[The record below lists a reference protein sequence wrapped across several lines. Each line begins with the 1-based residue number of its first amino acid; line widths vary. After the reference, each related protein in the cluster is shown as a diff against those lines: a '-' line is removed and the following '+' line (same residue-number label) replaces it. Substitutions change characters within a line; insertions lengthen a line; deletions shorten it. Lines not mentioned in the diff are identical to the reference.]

1 MGLKRVVVTG
11 LGTINPLGNT
21 VEEYFSNLDA
31 GVSGS
36 ELITTFDTSLFK
48 TKFACTV
55 KNFDPSEH
63 GIDRKE
69 LRRID
74 RFAQFAMAAA
84 AQAVE
89 DSGLDLKS
97 IDLDRAGVILG
108 SGIGGIESLTEG
120 ITGYCEGGCIPRFS
134 PFLITKMISD
144 MAPGLISIRYGFAG
158 PNYTTTS
165 ACASSSHAM
174 GDALN
179 LIRLG
184 KADVILTGGAE
195 APVSIPS
202 IGGFDASKAL
212 STNNDNYK
220 TASRPFDA
228 TRDGF
233 VMGEGAALLV
243 FEEREHALR
252 RGARIYAEV
261 AGAGMSAD
269 AYHITAPLPDGSGAA
284 KVMRLALEDAGLAP
298 EDVDYINVHGT
309 STPLGDV
316 AELKGVLSV
325 FGEHAY
331 KLNISSTKSMHGHLL
346 GAAGAVEALACIHA
360 IDSSSV
366 PPTIN
371 FQHEDP
377 DIDFRLNLTLNRVQK
392 RSVLVALNNTFGFGG
407 HNSCLAFIHP
417 SLRK

>member
-1 MGLKRVVVTG
+1 MGLRRVVVTG
-11 LGTINPLGNT
+11 LGTINPLGKT
-21 VEEYFSNLDA
+21 VEEYFSNLDK
-31 GVSGS
+31 GVSGAR
-36 ELITTFDTSLFK
+36 LITSFDTTFFK
-48 TKFACTV
+48 TRFACTV
-55 KNFDPSEH
+55 EDFDPSRY
-63 GIDRKE
+63 GIERKE

-84 AQAVE
+84 ATALA
-89 DSGLDLKS
+89 DSGLDLQK

-120 ITGYCEGGCIPRFS
+120 IMDYCAGGCIPRFS

-144 MAPGLISIRYGFAG
+144 MAPGLISIKYGFAG

-184 KADVILTGGAE
+184 KADIILTGGAE
-195 APVSIPS
+195 APVSVPS

-212 STNNDNYK
+212 STNNDEYA
-220 TASRPFDA
+220 TASRPFDR

-233 VMGEGAALLV
+233 VMGEGSAVLV
-243 FEEREHALR
+243 FEELEHALA

-269 AYHITAPLPDGSGAA
+269 AYHITAPLPDGSGAV
-284 KVMRLALEDAGLAP
+284 KVMRLALEDAGLRP

-316 AELKGVLSV
+316 AELKAVKSL
-325 FGEHAY
+325 FGEYAY

-360 IDSSSV
+360 IRDSIV

-371 FQHEDP
+371 FRYEDP
-377 DIDFRLNLTLNRVQK
+377 DIDYNLNLTLNKAQK
-392 RSVLVALNNTFGFGG
+392 RTVKVALNNTFGFGG
-407 HNSCLAFIHP
+407 HNSCLVFKAF
-417 SLRK
+417 

>member
-1 MGLKRVVVTG
+1 MGLRRVVVTG
-11 LGTINPLGNT
+11 LGTINPLGST
-21 VEEYFSNLDA
+21 VEEYFSSLDN
-31 GVSGS
+31 GVSGA
-36 ELITTFDTSLFK
+36 ELITAFDTSRFK
-48 TKFACTV
+48 TRFACTV
-55 KNFDPSEH
+55 KNFDPAAH

-84 AQAVE
+84 FQAVA
-89 DSGLDLKS
+89 DSGLDLEK
-97 IDLDRAGVILG
+97 IDKDRAGVILG
-108 SGIGGIESLTEG
+108 SGIGGIGSLTEELM
-120 ITGYCEGGCIPRFS
+120 GYCEGEHVPRFS

-144 MAPGLISIRYGFAG
+144 MAPGLISIHYGFAG
-158 PNYTTTS
+158 PNYTT
-165 ACASSSHAM
+165 
-174 GDALN
+174 
-179 LIRLG
+179 

-195 APVSIPS
+195 APVTIPS
-202 IGGFDASKAL
+202 IGGFNASKAL
-212 STNNDNYK
+212 STNNDEYR

-233 VMGEGAALLV
+233 VMGEGSAVLV
-243 FEEREHALR
+243 FEELEHALA

-284 KVMRLALEDAGLAP
+284 KVMRLALDDAGLRP

-316 AELKGVLSV
+316 AELKGVRTV
-325 FGEHAY
+325 FGDHAY
-331 KLNISSTKSMHGHLL
+331 RLSISSTKSMHGHLL

-360 IDSSSV
+360 IQSSTV

-371 FQHEDP
+371 FRHEDP
-377 DIDFRLNLTLNRVQK
+377 EIDYRMDLTLNHPRR
-392 RSVLVALNNTFGFGG
+392 RSVRVALNNTFGFGG
-407 HNSCLAFIHP
+407 HNSCLIFKAY
-417 SLRK
+417 